1 MESLYPARL
10 IPPSSPLPLIWLLTS
25 NTEGLQPIGSL
36 FLPDDNDTGPTD
48 PTDPGTG
55 GGTVD
60 FNGSDGLPVYGLSAG
75 QAQYLTNGIQPLAG
89 VYAVD
94 VWIDPTTATESRTLV
109 DAFDELGDGNW
120 SAVMDPYGIPLSST
134 IDSTLFP
141 TTPDLVAYFEQE
153 GLQPIGSLFLP
164 DDNDTGPTD
173 PTDPGTG
180 GGTVDFNGSDGL
192 PVYGLSA
199 GQAQYLTNGI
209 QPMAGVYAV
218 DVWIDPTTATEYRY
232 LVDAIDELG
241 DGNWSV
247 VMDPYGIP
255 LSSTIDSTLFPTTPD
270 LVAYFEQEGLQP
282 IGSLF
287 LPDDNDT
294 GPTDPTDP
302 GTGGGTVD
310 FNGSDGLPVY
320 SLSAGQAQ
328 YLTNGIQPLA
338 GVYAVDVWIDP
349 TTATE
354 YRYLVD
360 AIDELGD
367 GNWSVVMDPYGI
379 PLSSTIDS
387 TLFPTTPDLVAYF
400 EQEGLQPIGSLFL
413 PDDNDTGPTDP
424 TDPGTGGGTVDF
436 NGSDGLPVYSLS
448 AGQAQHLTNGIQPMA
463 GVYAVDVWIDP
474 TTATESLSGGC
485 H

>member
-10 IPPSSPLPLIWLLTS
+10 IPPSSPLPS
-25 NTEGLQPIGSL
+25 
-36 FLPDDNDTGPTD
+36 
-48 PTDPGTG
+48 
-55 GGTVD
+55 
-60 FNGSDGLPVYGLSAG
+60 
-75 QAQYLTNGIQPLAG
+75 
-89 VYAVD
+89 
-94 VWIDPTTATESRTLV
+94 
-109 DAFDELGDGNW
+109 
-120 SAVMDPYGIPLSST
+120 
-134 IDSTLFP
+134 
-141 TTPDLVAYFEQE
+141 
-153 GLQPIGSLFLP
+153 
-164 DDNDTGPTD
+164 
-173 PTDPGTG
+173 
-180 GGTVDFNGSDGL
+180 
-192 PVYGLSA
+192 
-199 GQAQYLTNGI
+199 
-209 QPMAGVYAV
+209 
-218 DVWIDPTTATEYRY
+218 
-232 LVDAIDELG
+232 
-241 DGNWSV
+241 
-247 VMDPYGIP
+247 
-255 LSSTIDSTLFPTTPD
+255 D

-413 PDDNDTGPTDP
+413 PDDNDTVPPTDP
-424 TDPGTGGGTVDF
+424 TD
-436 NGSDGLPVYSLS
+436 SLAPVVEPSTS
-448 AGQAQHLTNGIQPMA
+448 
-463 GVYAVDVWIDP
+463 
-474 TTATESLSGGC
+474 TE
-485 H
+485 